1 MGEAAVCRCLR
12 PPDRQETF
20 EVSTG
25 TQMSCSARSDARNT
39 PAAFPFTRIYILFTV
54 FIFQPILRIGV
65 NRSTNRYNLS
75 IWACFP
81 ACLGVRTTQDR
92 PGATRHS

>member
-1 MGEAAVCRCLR
+1 MGDAAVCRCLR
-12 PPDRQETF
+12 PRDCPETF

-54 FIFQPILRIGV
+54 SIFQPILRISV
-65 NRSTNRYNLS
+65 NRCTNRYSLS
-75 IWACFP
+75 I
-81 ACLGVRTTQDR
+81 
-92 PGATRHS
+92 